1 MSDPAVAATA
11 QTRGELSALFAD
23 LPERARDRLAHLV

>member
-11 QTRGELSALFAD
+11 QTRGELSALFAARS
-23 LPERARDRLAHLV
+23 RARDRLAHLV